1 MTHTG
6 SATIPPTATSRG
18 GAGEDGPRQPAS
30 LDEVIDLVLR
40 QGLGERELF
49 GPAEPTAGR
58 SPEAALRAARRVY
71 RAMARLAHPDV
82 APMARRTEAA
92 RAFTRL
98 TELWE
103 AHQLAAGGTSGAR
116 RGDRSGTVVFGR
128 GRAPAAK
135 ARTGSARSAGATG
148 AAGSRLA
155 YTVGERYADGDIT
168 TLYRVARAT
177 PADGDDA
184 GGPADGAD
192 PPYVVKIA
200 RAVADDDLLARE
212 AAALRRIARL
222 GDPKFA
228 PYVPRLVDTGR
239 FADPAAGGAG
249 RRANVLGRL
258 DGFVTLAQVR
268 AAYPGGLDPRDA
280 VWMWR
285 RLLVVIGYAHRAGV
299 AHGAVL
305 PDHVLIHP
313 EQHGLVLVDW
323 CYSAVPDPAPDAIV
337 GPYRGAGLTGG
348 PGRGASWPRTPGRG
362 ASGLDDGDGGGDPSR
377 RIPALV
383 AAYADW
389 YPPEVARREP
399 PGAAT
404 DLALATRCVSYLLG
418 SPDPAGLGAGVPAPI
433 RRFLGGC
440 LLPAPSMR
448 PDDAWQLLGELDDLL
463 GRLYGPR
470 RFRPFTMPRPAR

>member
-1 MTHTG
+1 
-6 SATIPPTATSRG
+6 
-18 GAGEDGPRQPAS
+18 
-30 LDEVIDLVLR
+30 
-40 QGLGERELF
+40 
-49 GPAEPTAGR
+49 
-58 SPEAALRAARRVY
+58 
-71 RAMARLAHPDV
+71 MART
-82 APMARRTEAA
+82 APV
-92 RAFTRL
+92 
-98 TELWE
+98 
-103 AHQLAAGGTSGAR
+103 GGG
-116 RGDRSGTVVFGR
+116 
-128 GRAPAAK
+128 
-135 ARTGSARSAGATG
+135 
-148 AAGSRLA
+148 L
-155 YTVGERYADGDIT
+155 
-168 TLYRVARAT
+168 
-177 PADGDDA
+177 
-184 GGPADGAD
+184 GGPADGDD

-200 RAVADDDLLARE
+200 RSAADDDLVARE
-212 AAALRRIARL
+212 AAALRRVARL

-228 PYVPRLVDTGR
+228 PYVPRLVDNGR
-239 FADPAAGGAG
+239 FADPVEGGAG

-268 AAYPGGLDPRDA
+268 AAYPGGVDPRDA

-285 RLLVVIGYAHRAGV
+285 RLLVAIGYAHRAGV

-323 CYSAVPDPAPDAIV
+323 CYSAIPDPAEGAVV
-337 GPYRGAGLTGG
+337 GPHRGTGPVG
-348 PGRGASWPRTPGRG
+348 ARGTRRPGRG
-362 ASGLDDGDGGGDPSR
+362 DDDPSR

-418 SPDPAGLGAGVPAPI
+418 SPDPARLGAGVPAPI

-470 RFRPFTMPRPAR
+470 RFRPFTMPRPTR

>member
-6 SATIPPTATSRG
+6 STTFPTTGAARG
-18 GAGEDGPRQPAS
+18 DAGEDGPRQPAS
-30 LDEVIDLVLR
+30 FDEVIDLVLR
-40 QGLGERELF
+40 QGLGERALF
-49 GPAEPTAGR
+49 GPAEPAAGR
-58 SPEAALRAARRVY
+58 SPEAALRAARRAY
-71 RAMARLAHPDV
+71 RAMARLTHPDV
-82 APMARRTEAA
+82 APAARRADAA
-92 RAFTRL
+92 NAFARL

-103 AHQLAAGGTSGAR
+103 AYQLAAGAVPGSR
-116 RGDRSGTVVFGR
+116 RRDRTGTVVFGR
-128 GRAPAAK
+128 GRATT
-135 ARTGSARSAGATG
+135 ARPRAGAAMG
-148 AAGSRLA
+148 AARGGPAGAADGTGDRFT
-155 YTVGERYADGDIT
+155 YTVGERYADGDIA
-168 TLYRVARAT
+168 TLYRVARTA
-177 PADGDDA
+177 PADGGP
-184 GGPADGAD
+184 GGPADGDD

-200 RAVADDDLLARE
+200 RSAADDDLVARE

-239 FADPAAGGAG
+239 FADAAAGGAG

-268 AAYPGGLDPRDA
+268 AAYPGGVDPRDA

-285 RLLVVIGYAHRAGV
+285 RLLVAVGHAHRAGV

-305 PDHVLIHP
+305 PGHVLIHP

-323 CYSAVPDPAPDAIV
+323 CYSAVPDPAEGAVV
-337 GPYRGAGLTGG
+337 GPHRGAGPAGFAGG
-348 PGRGASWPRTPGRG
+348 RGARRPGRG
-362 ASGLDDGDGGGDPSR
+362 DEDPSR

-383 AAYADW
+383 EAYADW

-418 SPDPAGLGAGVPAPI
+418 SPDPARLGAGVPAPI

-470 RFRPFTMPRPAR
+470 RFRPFTMPRPTR